1 MLAFCCVVA
10 SCVEYPIAK
19 QPPIQIEK
27 AEYLKGASSGVA
39 AYLTNSSAN
48 YRLTY
53 KNASDKEVAAV
64 RFGIQY
70 YDAVDS
76 PTFQSK
82 VTADEKVKPGKSKRV
97 IGAAWLG
104 NAQTRLAAYVD
115 RVKFRDGTYWN
126 DDGFKVARR
135 ATNDQP
141 CHAGGPGLAS
151 RFILPRFPLPA
162 LISVPRVSC
171 FSRPG

>member
-1 MLAFCCVVA
+1 MTRIIYAGILLCCSFLCGVSNCQTA
-10 SCVEYPIAK
+10 C
-19 QPPIQIEK
+19 PIQIEK

-97 IGAAWLG
+97 VGAAWLG

-126 DDGFKVARR
+126 DDGSQSCK
-135 ATNDQP
+135 
-141 CHAGGPGLAS
+141 AS
-151 RFILPRFPLPA
+151 N
-162 LISVPRVSC
+162 
-171 FSRPG
+171 